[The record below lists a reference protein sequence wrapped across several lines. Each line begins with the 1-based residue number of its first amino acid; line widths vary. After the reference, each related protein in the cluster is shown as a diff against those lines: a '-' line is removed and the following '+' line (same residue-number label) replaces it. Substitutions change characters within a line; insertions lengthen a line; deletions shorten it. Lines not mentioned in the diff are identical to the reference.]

1 MQEQGKLNDAIRLY
15 QEAIKLNPHHVDAH
29 YNLGSAWQ
37 VSSSALESQLTV
49 RAKLDGFASRNLD
62 HWKMQN
68 TSIRKRSI

>member
-37 VSSSALESQLTV
+37 V
-49 RAKLDGFASRNLD
+49 R
-62 HWKMQN
+62 
-68 TSIRKRSI
+68 